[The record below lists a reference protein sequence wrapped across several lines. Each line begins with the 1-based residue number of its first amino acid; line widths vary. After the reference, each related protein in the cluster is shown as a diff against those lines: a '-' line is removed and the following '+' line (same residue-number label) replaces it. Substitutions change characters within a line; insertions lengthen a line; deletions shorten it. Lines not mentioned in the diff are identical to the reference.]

1 MTMRYITSLALVVSL
16 ILPRLVSAQTIFQCS
31 IDSSRMLI
39 GDQRTIS
46 LAVQSSV
53 PIIVDS
59 VDFRSWNELG
69 IEVLEGQQW
78 PVESGTSIS
87 TQLRIGVF
95 DTGYIKLPP
104 LPAYINHSGGG
115 DTIFSN
121 DLALEVSGILIDSTG
136 LAPIKPIL
144 KEPLAFRDFIPY
156 LIALAVGCAIIGLIF
171 LRKKKTAPAPSVVVI
186 PDPPHEIALRDLED
200 LEKKKLWQQGQIKSY
215 QSELTH
221 IIRAYLEGRFK
232 IPALESTTSEV
243 LSDLESKEVDP
254 DLRQDLDQILNMA
267 DLIKFA
273 KAKPDID
280 IHTVFMQKAEKF
292 VLSTKE
298 ETNLNFDDD

>member
-1 MTMRYITSLALVVSL
+1 MTLRYLSHLALIIGLCSPIV
-16 ILPRLVSAQTIFQCS
+16 VSAQTNFQCS

-46 LAVQSSV
+46 LALQSSL
-53 PIIVDS
+53 PISVDS
-59 VDFRSWNELG
+59 IDFRDWNELG
-69 IEVLEGQQW
+69 VELLENQQW
-78 PVESGTSIS
+78 PIEPSTTIS
-87 TQLRIGVF
+87 AQMRVGFF

-104 LPAYINHSGGG
+104 LVAYVNHPGGS

-121 DLALEVSGILIDSTG
+121 DLAVEVSGILVDSTG

-156 LIALAVGCAIIGLIF
+156 LLALVLGCAILGLIF
-171 LRKKKTAPAPSVVVI
+171 LRKKKAAPPPTVVVI
-186 PDPPHEIALRDLED
+186 PDPPHEIALRDLGR
-200 LEKKKLWQQGQIKSY
+200 LEQKKLWQQGQIKAY

-221 IIRAYLEGRFK
+221 IIRAYLEGRFG

-243 LSDLESKEVDP
+243 LADLEGKEVDP
-254 DLRQDLDQILNMA
+254 TLRQDLDQILNMA

-273 KAKPDID
+273 KAKPDVD
-280 IHTVFMQKAEKF
+280 IHTVFMQKAETF

-298 ETNLNFDDD
+298 EMNLNLDDG